1 MQFNAFFLK
10 SFAET
15 KKIRTFA
22 PTIKKQTQQELQEQE
37 DCQDKQSGCSAVGS
51 VPGLGPGCRRFESCH
66 PDKSHQEEILGDFF
80 YSRFSAVFHC

>member
-1 MQFNAFFLK
+1 MQFKAFFLK

-22 PTIKKQTQQELQEQE
+22 PAIKKQTQQELQEQE

-66 PDKSHQEEILGDFF
+66 LDAGEMNF
-80 YSRFSAVFHC
+80 

>member
-22 PTIKKQTQQELQEQE
+22 PTIKKQTQQELQEMLRNNL
-37 DCQDKQSGCSAVGS
+37 KV
-51 VPGLGPGCRRFESCH
+51 
-66 PDKSHQEEILGDFF
+66 
-80 YSRFSAVFHC
+80 

>member
-22 PTIKKQTQQELQEQE
+22 PAIKKQTQQELQEQE

-66 PDKSHQEEILGDFF
+66 PDTRRMISVILFF
-80 YSRFSAVFHC
+80 LFF